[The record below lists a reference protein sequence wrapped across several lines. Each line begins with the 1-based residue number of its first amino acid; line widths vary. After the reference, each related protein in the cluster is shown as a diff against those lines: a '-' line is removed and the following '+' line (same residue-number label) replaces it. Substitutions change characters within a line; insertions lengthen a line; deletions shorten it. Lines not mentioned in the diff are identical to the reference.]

1 MKWSGNKLAGCLC
14 VISAL
19 GIYLHSLLTPDAP
32 DREQVS
38 HREDSVMKFRVR
50 GASDSRTGFTVAESA
65 RDRYEAARKLGMTEQ
80 EVQWIVS
87 DFVGL
92 GIDSQEVS
100 VDSLEGYYG
109 LRIRRQKWLLDS
121 LVTGFGLSEDQK
133 NQAAE
138 QLLKLA
144 QRDCEEFQEYLASSK
159 PFESE
164 GKIYQIVDGSK
175 VRKLTD
181 PTYWL
186 EREEY
191 APRNLCELNEDQMD
205 MIGFRGDDGDWV
217 WPRPGSSTKDFGT
230 EDRYEELDDTQSS
243 QGGLISQAG
252 KVFPLSMEQVD
263 RIQNVN
269 SASLD
274 SVQKKGGSLESV
286 KVLAPA
292 QFKMML
298 LLRPELAG
306 ELVREMEK

>member
-32 DREQVS
+32 DREEVS

-50 GASDSRTGFTVAESA
+50 GASDSRTGFTAAESA

-92 GIDSQEVS
+92 GIDSQEIS

-109 LRIRRQKWLLDS
+109 LMIRRQKWLLDS

-133 NQAAE
+133 SQAAE
-138 QLLKLA
+138 RLLQLA
-144 QRDCEEFQEYLASSK
+144 QTDCEEFQEYLVSSK

-191 APRNLCELNEDQMD
+191 ASRNLCELNEDQMD
-205 MIGFRGDDGDWV
+205 MIAIKVGGGWI

-230 EDRYEELDDTQSS
+230 EERYEELDDTQSS
-243 QGGLISQAG
+243 QSGLISQAG

-263 RIQNVN
+263 RIRNAN

-274 SVQKKGGSLESV
+274 SVQKKGGSLEFV

-292 QFKMML
+292 QFKIML
-298 LLRPELAG
+298 LLRPDLAG
-306 ELVREMEK
+306 ELVSEMEK